1 MSAAAWKVLFWFA
14 AAIVFVA
21 FLYLVRGILL
31 PFVLGLAIAYA
42 FDPLADRLERWRV
55 PRGVASAL
63 ILAGVFAAAAAA
75 LVLLVPLLQEQL
87 VLLAKQ
93 IPELVAWVR
102 MQTADLVEA
111 LRGQIAAQDVA
122 QLQAAAKGYVG
133 DVVSWLGTFVSGLW
147 SGGLAFVNLVSL
159 VIVTPVVAFYLLRDW
174 DVLLARLDGWLPRK
188 AAPTIRAQAAEID
201 RLISEYVRGVVS
213 VCLILAVF
221 YGALLTLAGLDYGLV
236 IGIFAGLISFIPFV
250 GAILGFV
257 ISVALALYQFSEW
270 LPVALVAGIF
280 VAGQLLES
288 NIITPRLVGDR
299 IGLHPVW
306 VLFALFAGGILFGF
320 VGVLLAVPAA
330 AAIGVLVRFALDRY
344 LESAIYLG
352 AKKRSRGSRPKP

>member
-1 MSAAAWKVLFWFA
+1 MSQAAWKFLFWFA
-14 AAIVFVA
+14 AAVVFVA
-21 FLYLVRGILL
+21 FLYLVREILL

-42 FDPLADRLERWRV
+42 FDPLADRLERWQV
-55 PRGVASAL
+55 PRGVASAVIL
-63 ILAGVFAAAAAA
+63 IGVFAVAIMA

-87 VLLAKQ
+87 VLLSKQ

-102 MQTADLVEA
+102 AQSAELIEA

-122 QLQAAAKGYVG
+122 QLQDAAKGYVG
-133 DVVSWLGTFVSGLW
+133 NVVAWLGNVVSNLW

-174 DVLLARLDGWLPRK
+174 DTLVARVDGWLPRA
-188 AAPTIRAQAAEID
+188 AAPTIRAQAREID
-201 RLISEYVRGVVS
+201 RLISEYVRGVAS
-213 VCLILAVF
+213 VCLILAIF
-221 YGALLTLAGLDYGLV
+221 YGGLLTLAGLEYGLV
-236 IGIFAGLISFIPFV
+236 VGIFAGFISFVPFV

-257 ISVALALYQFSEW
+257 ISVALALYQFSDW
-270 LPVALVAGIF
+270 IHVGLVAGIF

-320 VGVLLAVPAA
+320 VGVLLAVPVA
-330 AAIGVLVRFALDRY
+330 AAIGVLIRFALERY
-344 LESAIYLG
+344 LQSPLYLG
-352 AKKRSRGSRPKP
+352 AKKRRSRPKR